1 MPLTLTIVVASGGLV
16 LCSSCFL
23 VVRPTG
29 TPLRIAAIRS
39 VRLFTRRVLGAAASR
54 AKAEASVVGT
64 TVRSIRLFARRTLD
78 ALASEVKAEAVAVGV
93 VGRMACVFARASLKL
108 ALFLFLGGVRKA
120 QVVSKAQEDTR
131 TNDRRAVGKE
141 RRKSLA

>member
-1 MPLTLTIVVASGGLV
+1 MPLTLTMVVASGGLV
-16 LCSSCFL
+16 LCSSLFL

-29 TPLRIAAIRS
+29 LPLRIAAIRS

-64 TVRSIRLFARRTLD
+64 TVRSFRLFARRILD
-78 ALASEVKAEAVAVGV
+78 ALASEVKAEAVVVGV
-93 VGRMACVFARASLKL
+93 VSRVACSFARTSRRLTR
-108 ALFLFLGGVRKA
+108 FVFLGGVGEA

-131 TNDRRAVGKE
+131 KNDRRAVGKE